1 MSNGMI
7 IGLTGL
13 AGCGKSTLA
22 NYLVEKHGFERLS
35 FAGPLKKMIR
45 TLNPILGITDNEGGE
60 EYGEVRAG
68 DLQSPE
74 LGWSE
79 ADIKESEF
87 GPEYRRLLQVLGT
100 NCIRSVDDYF
110 WVNAAGKQLE
120 SYTGNYVFDDVRFP
134 NEAEAIRDG
143 FNRRTPGTLW
153 NIPREGLLRGEHS
166 SEQWAGKM
174 DENFHL
180 PNDGTPEEL
189 FRQADC
195 IIKHLEG
202 IRDAKA
208 FNSLER

>member
-79 ADIKESEF
+79 ADIKAEF
-87 GPEYRRLLQVLGT
+87 PEYRRLLQVLGT
-100 NCIRSVDDYF
+100 DCIRAVDDNF
-110 WVNAAGKQLE
+110 WVRAAGQGVGKFD
-120 SYTGNYVFDDVRFP
+120 GRFVFDDCRFP
-134 NEAEAIRDG
+134 NEARAIKEG
-143 FNRRTPGTLW
+143 FGWIGKTGTLW

-180 PNDGTPEEL
+180 TNDGTPEEL